1 MYILLII
8 ILIALDQIS
17 KIEVQQMLIG
27 RPSLPIIEGVFHLT
41 YVENRGAAF
50 GLMQGKQI
58 FFTIVAIIVIIVGL
72 ICIYKKNYGKLIN
85 ISISMVIAGSVGNL
99 IDRLKLGYVIDFLDF
114 RFIWNYVFN
123 LADVFVII
131 GTLTLCIAIII
142 RDSKEIKKN
151 KDKKSGV

>member
-8 ILIALDQIS
+8 ILIALDQVS
-17 KIEVQQMLIG
+17 KIVVQHMLST
-27 RPSLPIIEGVFHLT
+27 RASLPIIEGIFHLA

-58 FFTIVAIIVIIVGL
+58 FFTLVAIIVVVAGL
-72 ICIYKKNYGKLIN
+72 ICIYRKNYGKLIN
-85 ISISMVIAGSVGNL
+85 ISISMIIAGAVGNL

-123 LADVFVII
+123 LADIFVVLGILII
-131 GTLTLCIAIII
+131 CTAIIF
-142 RDSKEIKKN
+142 DDFKERKKDN
-151 KDKKSGV
+151 KNNGI

>member
-17 KIEVQQMLIG
+17 KIEVQQMLSG

-142 RDSKEIKKN
+142 RDSKEKKN

>member
-8 ILIALDQIS
+8 ILIVLDQIS
-17 KIEVQQMLIG
+17 KIAVQQMLSG

-58 FFTIVAIIVIIVGL
+58 FFTIVAIIVTIVGL

-85 ISISMVIAGSVGNL
+85 ISISMVISGAVGNL
-99 IDRLKLGYVIDFLDF
+99 IDRLKLGYVIDFFDF

-142 RDSKEIKKN
+142 SDSKEKKN